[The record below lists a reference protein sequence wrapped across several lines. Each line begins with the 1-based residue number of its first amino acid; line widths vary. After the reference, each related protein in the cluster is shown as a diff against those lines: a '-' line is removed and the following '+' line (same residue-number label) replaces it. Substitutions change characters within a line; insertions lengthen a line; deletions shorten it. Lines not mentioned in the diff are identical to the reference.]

1 MIHNYKI
8 FFLSLLLLFV
18 SGCSFMVS
26 RVLPIKDIQSP
37 TGMYGV
43 GTKVFYLIDKDRE
56 EWFSEDINDNRELM
70 VQVWYPSNISTADTD
85 PWLDNPKLREDAI
98 IDNFKVPK
106 FIAKAGD
113 RIDTD
118 SYIDSSPLIE
128 GSLPVIIF
136 SHCFEG
142 FRSQNTTQIQ
152 E

>member
-43 GTKVFYLIDKDRE
+43 GTKVFYWIDKDRE

-70 VQVWYPSNISTADTD
+70 VKVWYPSNI
-85 PWLDNPKLREDAI
+85 
-98 IDNFKVPK
+98 
-106 FIAKAGD
+106 
-113 RIDTD
+113 
-118 SYIDSSPLIE
+118 
-128 GSLPVIIF
+128 
-136 SHCFEG
+136 
-142 FRSQNTTQIQ
+142 
-152 E
+152 